1 MRFAILLL
9 LLAARA
15 WAQQH
20 VPGRFDYYVLSLSWS
35 PEYCASPAGARNSQQ
50 CGEGRRYGFV
60 VHGLW
65 PQYERGW
72 PQDCVPA
79 APIDRA
85 IVTRMLPLMPAEKLI
100 EHQWRKHG
108 SCSGLDPSAYFQ
120 LVEKAF
126 LGFRIPDSLRQP
138 LKEITFTPN
147 DLRQRILAANPGY
160 PRGSVALAC
169 SGRYLSEVRI
179 CLTKDLQPRECSS
192 SVRDTC
198 RAESMILRPIR

>member
-1 MRFAILLL
+1 LLFI
-9 LLAARA
+9 AARA

-35 PEYCASPAGARNSQQ
+35 PEYCAGPAGGRNPQQ

-72 PQDCVPA
+72 PQDCSPA
-79 APIDRA
+79 AAVDRA
-85 IVTRMLPLMPAEKLI
+85 IVARMLSLMPAEKLI

-108 SCSGLDPSAYFQ
+108 SCSGLDPASYFQ
-120 LVEKAF
+120 LVETAF
-126 LGFRIPDSLRQP
+126 RSFRIPDDLRQP
-138 LKEITFTPN
+138 LKEITFTPDN
-147 DLRQRILAANPGY
+147 LRRKILAANPGY
-160 PRGSVALAC
+160 PRESVSLAC
-169 SGRYLSEVRI
+169 AGRYLSEVRI
-179 CLTKDLQPRECSS
+179 CLTRDLQPRGCSS

-198 RAESMILRPIR
+198 RAESIILRPIR